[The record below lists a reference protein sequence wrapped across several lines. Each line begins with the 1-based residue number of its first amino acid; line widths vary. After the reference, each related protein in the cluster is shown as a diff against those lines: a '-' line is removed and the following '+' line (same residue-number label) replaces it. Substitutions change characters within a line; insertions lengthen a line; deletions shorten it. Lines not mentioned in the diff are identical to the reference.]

1 MILCDEPYL
10 NEPAW
15 STSGGSPQSRACE
28 YYVSNKDCKL
38 IFLIILPD
46 SANVRR
52 MVVKTAVSKVP
63 ILNHGWT
70 NWMSKMLG
78 NLKNPPEPFADIV
91 RTHFRL
97 KARSISSQLDDW
109 LSKDDGKVTSF
120 DGGVYLG
127 VNPKMDN
134 SGSSNGFSK
143 DVVEMKAILKRLQE
157 NLYDF

>member
-1 MILCDEPYL
+1 
-10 NEPAW
+10 
-15 STSGGSPQSRACE
+15 
-28 YYVSNKDCKL
+28 
-38 IFLIILPD
+38 
-46 SANVRR
+46 
-52 MVVKTAVSKVP
+52 
-63 ILNHGWT
+63 
-70 NWMSKMLG
+70 MSKMLG

-91 RTHFRL
+91 YTHFRL

-143 DVVEMKAILKRLQE
+143 DIVEMKAILKKLQE